1 MGREQFSGD
10 QCRESRG
17 ERKEMEGAT
26 LGLSRPGI
34 EIWEGPRMFK
44 GADLAETPSHGGYES

>member
-44 GADLAETPSHGGYES
+44 GADLAETPSHGGY